1 MHMERLTHEGLNH
14 AGENEELKEAE
25 KEFRKANKQIIVGQ
39 VNLAWSAA
47 LAAYLWSLRPE
58 AAAHLGR
65 LLPYV
70 VGAIGALAKTS
81 PTKVLEH
88 GLMCWLHVR
97 EFLLT
102 MLSLMHLRP
111 L

>member
-14 AGENEELKEAE
+14 AGENEELKDAE
-25 KEFRKANKQIIVGQ
+25 KEFRKAKKQVTVGQ
-39 VNLAWSAA
+39 VNLAWSVS

-70 VGAIGALAKTS
+70 IAALGALAITS
-81 PTKVLEH
+81 STKILEH
-88 GLMCWLHVR
+88 GLMSWLYAKDISQLKR
-97 EFLLT
+97 KK
-102 MLSLMHLRP
+102 
-111 L
+111 